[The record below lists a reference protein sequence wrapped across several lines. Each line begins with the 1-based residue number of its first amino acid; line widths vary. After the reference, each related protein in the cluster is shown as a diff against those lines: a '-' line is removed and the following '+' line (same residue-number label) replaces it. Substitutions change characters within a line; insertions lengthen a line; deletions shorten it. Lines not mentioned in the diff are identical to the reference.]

1 MTSTLAKWS
10 YCKVKPLQ
18 IEAIAEW
25 RHSTLFYSYL
35 YFIRISWELKQ
46 LSFNL
51 SFKHVRAINIITS
64 VFFDLLPSFIA
75 PISQSRLVFGPRT
88 IFPNTN
94 QKNSYH
100 YLNVIWFFIM
110 NETELLSYADSN
122 TTYSVANDINGVNG
136 FRAGFW

>member
-1 MTSTLAKWS
+1 MWRLPLQSEAIAKWS
-10 YCKVKPLQ
+10 HYKVKLLQ
-18 IEAIAEW
+18 SDGI
-25 RHSTLFYSYL
+25 FSYPQL
-35 YFIRISWELKQ
+35 YFIRISWEFKQ
-46 LSFNL
+46 LSFSL
-51 SFKHVRAINIITS
+51 VSFKHIRAINIIAT

-110 NETELLSYADSN
+110 NETELFSYEDSN
-122 TTYSVANDINGVNG
+122 TTHPVANDINGVNG

>member
-1 MTSTLAKWS
+1 MWRLPLQSEAIAKWS
-10 YCKVKPLQ
+10 HYKLKLLQ
-18 IEAIAEW
+18 
-25 RHSTLFYSYL
+25 SDGTQL